1 MWRRRPD
8 AREDQR
14 GAVTLVVVFL
24 MAVMLFGSAFVVDLG
39 LQRVARSDMQ
49 AVADLVALDLAR
61 ELDGRTVGQL
71 KPVLDAA
78 LDRSLARNADSIG
91 DDAELDYRVGRMRQG
106 DFEELG
112 SGVPSAVRVVAR
124 TEVAF
129 AFAAVTGTESGAAA
143 RSAVAES
150 SSTTCFRLGSF
161 VAAIRA
167 EDSTVLAP
175 LNDLLGAKLDLVSY
189 KGLAAAD
196 LRLAQLAATSVFGS
210 PEELLSGQVAYADVL
225 KATIEAL
232 TNEPGGNTV
241 AVQALT
247 KILAS
252 NITATVGDIAL
263 ANVLH
268 VAPTDVAA
276 LGVELD
282 VLDLVGSA
290 RLADGQYFLGVPN
303 IQGQV
308 PGVGFQF
315 TGALYLISA
324 AELACGAPN
333 SVQAVADT
341 AQLDGTVGITFTNL
355 PSLNLAGLGTVQ
367 TAKGSGSLQVVAGS
381 GTGQVVS
388 PPAVHCGSN
397 TVSDPSTFR
406 VDVSTGLAS
415 YRLETNV
422 TVGGDVQVKALQD
435 LGLGPLLTNLLGIL
449 GLNTKVALEVDVR
462 LTIGTASAGGNGH
475 ADLAIPPNDTTPIS
489 TGSPMFLDPATIV
502 PTVLSAKIGGK
513 VANLSAVTA
522 LTSLITD
529 ALVTS
534 GKGFFEKS
542 LTPLVANINQQFI
555 GPVARMIGLRLAGAD
570 VYGVHVSCARPRLT
584 G

>member
-1 MWRRRPD
+1 MWRRLRD
-8 AREDQR
+8 AREDER
-14 GAVTLVVVFL
+14 GAVTLVAVVVLAIL
-24 MAVMLFGSAFVVDLG
+24 MISSAFIVDLG

-61 ELDGRTVGQL
+61 ELDGRSVSEL
-71 KPVLDAA
+71 EPVMDAA
-78 LDRSLARNADSIG
+78 LTKSLARNADTIG
-91 DDAELDYRVGRMRQG
+91 QDAELDYSLGRMLGG
-106 DFEELG
+106 DFDELSAG
-112 SGVPSAVRVVAR
+112 TPSAVRVSAS

-129 AFAAVTGTESGAAA
+129 AFAAVTGAASGAAG

-167 EDSTVLAP
+167 ADSTVLDP
-175 LNDLLGAKLDLVSY
+175 LNDLLGVNLDLVSY
-189 KGLAAAD
+189 QGLANAD
-196 LRLAQLAATSVFGS
+196 LRLAQLTATTVFGS
-210 PEELLSGQVAYADVL
+210 PEELLTGNILYADVVE
-225 KATIEAL
+225 AAIEAL
-232 TNEPGGNTV
+232 SNEPGANTV

-247 KILAS
+247 KILGS
-252 NITATVGDIAL
+252 TTTADVGDISL
-263 ANVLH
+263 ADVLH

-282 VLDLVGSA
+282 VLDLIASA

-333 SVQAVADT
+333 SQQAVADT
-341 AQLDGTVGITFTNL
+341 SQLDGTVGIIFTNM
-355 PSLNLAGLGTVQ
+355 PSINISGLGTLQ
-367 TAKGSGSLQVVAGS
+367 TAKGTGSLEVVAGS

-397 TVSDPSTFR
+397 TAADPSTFR
-406 VDVSTGLAS
+406 VDVTTGLAS

-422 TVGGDVQVKALQD
+422 SVGGDVQFKALQD
-435 LGLGPLLTNLLGIL
+435 LGLGSLVTNLLGLL
-449 GLNTKVALEVDVR
+449 GLNTKVSIEVDVR
-462 LTIGTASAGGNGH
+462 LSIGTASGGGTGH
-475 ADLAIPPNDTTPIS
+475 ADLSIPPNDETPIS
-489 TGSPMFLDPATIV
+489 TGSSMYLDPATIV
-502 PTVLSAKIGGK
+502 PTILGVKIGGK
-513 VANLSAVTA
+513 AFNVSAVTA

-542 LTPLVANINQQFI
+542 LTPLVANINQEFI

-570 VYGVHVSCARPRLT
+570 VYGVHATCARPRLS